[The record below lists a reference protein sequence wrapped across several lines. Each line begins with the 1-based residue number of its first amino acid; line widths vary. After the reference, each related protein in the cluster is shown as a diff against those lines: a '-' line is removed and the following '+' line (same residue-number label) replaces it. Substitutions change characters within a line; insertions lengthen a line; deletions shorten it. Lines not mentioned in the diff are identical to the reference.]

1 MAQDTSSSTSTSNRT
16 QQSWRGTTSEDGFDA
31 ADGQPEARV
40 GLRYT
45 LSQVRRDPT
54 ALLGLAIIG
63 FTTTVAFVAF
73 VDSIVFDVLADVAFF
88 ADLGVRQYVL
98 AEAVWYNP
106 VNDPDNAEIL
116 LPPVGTTNE
125 LYPNQPGTLAHPLGT
140 DHRGRDILARL
151 FYGTR
156 IAMVVGIVSTG
167 IAMVLGTLVG
177 SVAGYY
183 GGRIDDALM
192 RAAEVLFAIPFLVLV
207 IAFMT
212 AFGRNLTF
220 AMVVGI
226 VSTGIAMVLGTLV
239 GSVAGYYGGRID
251 DALMRAAEVLFAI
264 PFLVLVIA
272 FMTAFGRNLTFAMV
286 GVGIATIPTFARL
299 IRSRVLSV
307 REEDF
312 VEAARA
318 AGVRDRNIIL
328 RHVIPNSF
336 APVLVQATLQVGIN
350 ILIIAGLSFLGYGAQ
365 PPTPS
370 WGQMLSASRNYMLPN
385 PWFSIWPGIA
395 ILVTVVGFN
404 LLGDGLRDALDPRIN
419 N

>member
-1 MAQDTSSSTSTSNRT
+1 MAQDTSSSTSNRS
-16 QQSWRGTTSEDGFDA
+16 QQSWQSTVSEDGFDTSEES
-31 ADGQPEARV
+31 QPEARV

-54 ALLGLAIIG
+54 ALLGLGIIG
-63 FTTTVAFVAF
+63 VMTAVALVAF

-88 ADLGVRQYVL
+88 ADLGVRQYML

-106 VNDPDNAEIL
+106 VNDPDNVEAL
-116 LPPVGTTNE
+116 LPPVGMTNE

-140 DHRGRDILARL
+140 DDRGRDILARL

-156 IAMVVGIVSTG
+156 IAITVGIVSTG
-167 IAMVLGTLVG
+167 IAMILGTLVG

-192 RAAEVLFAIPFLVLV
+192 R
-207 IAFMT
+207 
-212 AFGRNLTF
+212 G
-220 AMVVGI
+220 
-226 VSTGIAMVLGTLV
+226 
-239 GSVAGYYGGRID
+239 
-251 DALMRAAEVLFAI
+251 AEVLFAI

-370 WGQMLSASRNYMLPN
+370 WGQMLSSSRNYMLPN

>member
-1 MAQDTSSSTSTSNRT
+1 MAQDTSSSTSTPAANRS
-16 QQSWRGTTSEDGFDA
+16 QPSWQGDTGEDGFDST
-31 ADGQPEARV
+31 DQPEARV

-45 LSQVRRDPT
+45 LTQVKRDPT
-54 ALLGLAIIG
+54 ALVGLGIIALM
-63 FTTTVAFVAF
+63 TFVAGVGF
-73 VDSIVFDVLADVAFF
+73 VDSIVFDVLGDVAFF
-88 ADLGVRQYVL
+88 ADLGVRQYLL
-98 AEAVWYNP
+98 AETFWINP
-106 VNDPDNAEIL
+106 VNDPDNAQIL
-116 LPPVGTTNE
+116 LPPVGMSNE
-125 LYPNQPGTLAHPLGT
+125 LYPNQIGTLAHPLGT
-140 DHRGRDILARL
+140 DHRGRDVLARL

-156 IAMVVGIVSTG
+156 IAITVGIVSTG
-167 IAMVLGTLVG
+167 IAM
-177 SVAGYY
+177 
-183 GGRIDDALM
+183 I
-192 RAAEVLFAIPFLVLV
+192 
-207 IAFMT
+207 
-212 AFGRNLTF
+212 
-220 AMVVGI
+220 
-226 VSTGIAMVLGTLV
+226 LGTLV

-370 WGQMLSASRNYMLPN
+370 WGQMLSSSRNYMLPN

-395 ILVTVVGFN
+395 ILITVVGFN

-419 N
+419 NR

>member
-1 MAQDTSSSTSTSNRT
+1 MAQDTSSSTSTANRT
-16 QQSWRGTTSEDGFDA
+16 QQSWRGSTSEEGFDSG
-31 ADGQPEARV
+31 GQPEARV
-40 GLRYT
+40 GLKYT
-45 LSQVRRDPT
+45 LTQVKRDPT
-54 ALLGLAIIG
+54 ALLGLGIIG
-63 FTTTVAFVAF
+63 FMTAVALVAF
-73 VDSIVFDVLADVAFF
+73 VDSIVFDVLGDVAFF
-88 ADLGVRQYVL
+88 ADLGVRQYLL
-98 AEAVWYNP
+98 AETIWINP

-116 LPPVGTTNE
+116 LPPVGLTNE
-125 LYPNQPGTLAHPLGT
+125 IHPEQAGTLAHPLGT

-156 IAMVVGIVSTG
+156 IAITVGIVSTG
-167 IAMVLGTLVG
+167 IAMALGTLVG
-177 SVAGYY
+177 AVAGYY

-192 RAAEVLFAIPFLVLV
+192 R
-207 IAFMT
+207 
-212 AFGRNLTF
+212 G
-220 AMVVGI
+220 
-226 VSTGIAMVLGTLV
+226 
-239 GSVAGYYGGRID
+239 
-251 DALMRAAEVLFAI
+251 AEVLFAI

-307 REEDF
+307 REEAF

-318 AGVRDRNIIL
+318 AGVRDRNVIL

-370 WGQMLSASRNYMLPN
+370 WGQMLSSSRNYMLPN
-385 PWFSIWPGIA
+385 PWFSIWPGLA